1 MKIHVVELPLFFS
14 FCPCVD
20 GVSSTLVQGWTCD
33 IDPDE
38 NKHSMPTDWASQV
51 VLVVKNPFAN
61 TRDRR
66 DASWIPGLGRSPGGG
81 HGNLLQYSCLENPH
95 GQRSLAGC
103 SPRGHSWAPK
113 HHTAHHCLYANYR
126 HPPVAH
132 WVKHLPAMQE
142 PQETQVWSQ
151 HPEDPLEEEMA
162 THSSILGWRILW
174 TEEPGALQSM
184 GSQRAGH
191 DKSTRPCVWLLH
203 FSSSVKQFKKQ

>member
-38 NKHSMPTDWASQV
+38 NKHSTPTDWASQV

-81 HGNLLQYSCLENPH
+81 HGNLLQYSCLENFH
-95 GQRSLAGC
+95 GQRSLVGYLQ
-103 SPRGHSWAPK
+103 R
-113 HHTAHHCLYANYR
+113 
-126 HPPVAH
+126 VA
-132 WVKHLPAMQE
+132 K
-142 PQETQVWSQ
+142 SQ
-151 HPEDPLEEEMA
+151 ISLCTCCQGYLHYIRPENEEA
-162 THSSILGWRILW
+162 
-174 TEEPGALQSM
+174 
-184 GSQRAGH
+184 
-191 DKSTRPCVWLLH
+191 
-203 FSSSVKQFKKQ
+203 